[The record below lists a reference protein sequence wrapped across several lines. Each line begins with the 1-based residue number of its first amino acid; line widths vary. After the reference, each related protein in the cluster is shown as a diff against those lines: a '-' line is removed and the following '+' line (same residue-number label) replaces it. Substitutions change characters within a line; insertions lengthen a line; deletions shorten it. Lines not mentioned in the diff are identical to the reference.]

1 MAVTMGFESCEK
13 IPCSS
18 MVNAARRST
27 SGALSGVSSLNSARS
42 APAQKATPAPVSAM
56 LRTRSS
62 ASAARRPSSS
72 ACVSAWLSALRLSG
86 LFMVKMRTA
95 PRSSISSSDM
105 DCLVSTAKPRQTC
118 HRGFEL
124 GDEPLDHLR
133 RRQQLVDQSDALADL
148 DLALVDVA
156 VQRRH
161 LQAAAGVQRRQVL
174 RRCSRALGGL

>member
-27 SGALSGVSSLNSARS
+27 SGAFSGVSTLNSARS
-42 APAQKATPAPVSAM
+42 APAQKATPAPVSTM
-56 LRTRSS
+56 LCTPSS

-86 LFMVKMRTA
+86 RFMVRMRTA
-95 PRSSISSSDM
+95 PRFSISSSDM
-105 DCLVSTAKPRQTC
+105 DCLVSTMKPGQA
-118 HRGFEL
+118 HDRGFEL

-133 RRQQLVDQSDALADL
+133 RRQELVDQPDALTDL
-148 DLALVDVA
+148 DLALVDVD
-156 VQRRH
+156 V
-161 LQAAAGVQRRQVL
+161 
-174 RRCSRALGGL
+174 